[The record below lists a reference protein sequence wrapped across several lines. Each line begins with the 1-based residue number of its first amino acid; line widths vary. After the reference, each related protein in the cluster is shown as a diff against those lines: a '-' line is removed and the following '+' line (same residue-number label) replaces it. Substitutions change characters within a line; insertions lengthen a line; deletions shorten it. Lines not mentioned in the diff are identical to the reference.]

1 MDEFAF
7 NPVDGLNDHINGSVD
22 DPVDP
27 RGDIQKFLDQVK
39 DHLNTKVK
47 VEIEEIQSDIEA
59 LGGNQLALTLPV
71 DNLGYT
77 GITSTETM
85 AADCAV
91 GDVLYLSSTG
101 YNKAKADAD
110 ATLPCCAMC
119 LETGTGS
126 KKVLRVGFIKN
137 TAWSFTV
144 GAQVYVSTATA
155 GAITATKPVTT
166 GNRIN
171 PVGVAVAAD
180 TIWFNPT
187 PVFVEV
193 P

>member
-27 RGDIQKFLDQVK
+27 RGDIQKFFDQVK
-39 DHLNTKVK
+39 GHLNGKVK
-47 VEIEEIQSDIEA
+47 VEIDGIKEDIEA
-59 LGGNQLALTLPV
+59 LGGNQLALTLPT

-77 GITSTETM
+77 GLTSTETM
-85 AADCAV
+85 AVSCAV
-91 GDVLYLSSTG
+91 GEVLYLSSTG

-110 ATLPCCAMC
+110 GTLPCCALC
-119 LETGTGS
+119 LETGTGA
-126 KKVLRVGFIKN
+126 KKILRVGLFKN
-137 TAWSFTV
+137 VAWSFTV
-144 GAQVYVSTATA
+144 GNQVYVSPATA
-155 GAITATKPVTT
+155 GAITATKPITA

-171 PVGVAVAAD
+171 PVGMAVAAD

-187 PVFVEV
+187 PVYVEV